1 MRALNCSTEKNKEKN
16 MDIKVLDLTNITDVQ
31 SFHEEFAKLLALKD
45 YGKNLDAMHDVLT
58 SIGLFLKITNINHTS
73 AEIVE
78 YLPRLIKVLTDSARE
93 NLGFNFELRSDGD
106 YIEEDLMDMSVFD

>member
-1 MRALNCSTEKNKEKN
+1 
-16 MDIKVLDLTNITDVQ
+16 MDIKVLDLTHITDVQ
-31 SFHEEFAKLLALKD
+31 SFHEEFAKLLKLD
-45 YGKNLDAMHDVLT
+45 DTYGRNLDAMHDVLT

-106 YIEEDLMDMSVFD
+106 YIEEDIMDMSVFD